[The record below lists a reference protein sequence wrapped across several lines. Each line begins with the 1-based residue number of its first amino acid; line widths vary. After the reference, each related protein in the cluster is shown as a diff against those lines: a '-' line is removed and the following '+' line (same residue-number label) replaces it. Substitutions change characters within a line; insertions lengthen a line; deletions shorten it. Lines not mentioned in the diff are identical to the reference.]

1 MKVIISPRAEK
12 QLKKLSKI
20 DQIAIAN
27 KIRSIKDISA
37 EVFGEEK
44 LSSFKNIFRVR
55 IGNYRIVY
63 KKTTG
68 NIYIVLISHRKD
80 IYQLVRQLFG

>member
-1 MKVIISPRAEK
+1 MIVTISPKAEK
-12 QLKKLSKI
+12 QLRKLPKI
-20 DQIAIAN
+20 DLLAIAN
-27 KIRSIKDISA
+27 KIRSIKDASS

-44 LSSFKNIFRVR
+44 LSSYKNIFRIR
-55 IGNYRIVY
+55 IGSYRIVY

-80 IYQLVRQLFG
+80 IYQSVKQLFG